1 VLETATA
8 LACYCL
14 PAQEGKPARRSLAC
28 PRHGCTCGTGRSTR
42 FEHRGAVDGSCPTH
56 GTGAQGN
63 DSNRP
68 PSHAG
73 PHLPPLD
80 PAALTAVDVAIL
92 ANEKRS
98 WKYQGAKEQECAR
111 IMGGSHSGAGTGPTV
126 TRYFQRLNQLIDNPT
141 ALAAEPALIA
151 RLRAQR
157 EDH

>member
-1 VLETATA
+1 MLETAAA
-8 LACYCL
+8 LACCCL
-14 PAQEGKPARRSLAC
+14 PADGEKPARRSLAC
-28 PRHGCTCGTGRSTR
+28 PRHGCTCGTGRATR
-42 FEHRGAVDGSCPTH
+42 LEHRGAVDGSCPTH

-63 DSNRP
+63 DSDRL
-68 PSHAG
+68 PS
-73 PHLPPLD
+73 PTVLHLPPLD
-80 PAALTAVDVAIL
+80 PTALTAVDVAIL

-111 IMGGSHSGAGTGPTV
+111 IMGGSHYGAGTGPTV
-126 TRYFQRLNQLIDNPT
+126 TRYFQRLNQLIDNPA